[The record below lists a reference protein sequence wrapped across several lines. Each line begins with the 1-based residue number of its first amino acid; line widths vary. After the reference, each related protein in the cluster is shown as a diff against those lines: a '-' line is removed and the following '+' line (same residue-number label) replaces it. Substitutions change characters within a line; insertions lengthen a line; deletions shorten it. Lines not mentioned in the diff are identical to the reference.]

1 MLNTGTMSS
10 FRAPD
15 IQIVELD
22 HVEIAVEPWRWE
34 FAHKRREEID
44 RHFAARR
51 RKQAALW
58 NGRVLLLNR
67 YAIEKS
73 VLRGASFE
81 TDYASFLAW
90 RDWDLPDAGVFN
102 VFAAAALRSADGA
115 YLVGRMAPSTSVAG
129 QWLFP
134 CGTPDPKDIGAAGT
148 LDLAGSV
155 GRELFE
161 ETGLDIGTFEAEPGW
176 TLVRDGGF
184 IALMK
189 RLISGESAETL
200 RARVVRHLANEAQ
213 PEFSDIRLLR
223 GPADFDPAMPRF
235 LTAYLARVWS

>member
-1 MLNTGTMSS
+1 MS
-10 FRAPD
+10 FIAPNP
-15 IQIVELD
+15 QIIALD
-22 HVEIAVEPWRWE
+22 DVEIAVEPRRWE
-34 FAHKRREEID
+34 FARERREDID

-51 RKQAALW
+51 REQPALW

-90 RDWDLPDAGVFN
+90 RDWECADTGVSN

-129 QWLFP
+129 QWLCP
-134 CGTPDPKDIGAAGT
+134 CGTPDPKDISAAGN
-148 LDLAGSV
+148 LDLSGSV
-155 GRELFE
+155 SRELFE

-176 TLVRDGGF
+176 TLVRDGGSL
-184 IALMK
+184 ALMK
-189 RLISGESAETL
+189 SLAARESAETL
-200 RARVVRHLANEAQ
+200 RARIMSYLAKETQ
-213 PEFSDIRLLR
+213 PEFSEVRFLR
-223 GPADFDPAMPRF
+223 SPADFDPAMPRF